1 MKKGTRNTF
10 TTHHCG
16 IRSVRRRKHLLVQMS
31 WVVKESEEVTQKIPP
46 NLMIAAELSIHPPHT
61 TAEGIG
67 AAKQV
72 SISWGEFDTA

>member
-1 MKKGTRNTF
+1 
-10 TTHHCG
+10 
-16 IRSVRRRKHLLVQMS
+16 MS

-72 SISWGEFDTA
+72 SISWGEFDTALRRGDEDVFIFRPHASCCML